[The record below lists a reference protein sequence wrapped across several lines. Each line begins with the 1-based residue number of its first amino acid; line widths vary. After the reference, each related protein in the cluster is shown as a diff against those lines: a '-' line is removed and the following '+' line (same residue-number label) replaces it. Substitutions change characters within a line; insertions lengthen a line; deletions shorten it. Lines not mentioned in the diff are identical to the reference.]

1 MARLRVFPEAP
12 AGRGRYPIYMKRNCR
27 SLRVALL
34 GEGEDAERWAAIL
47 SGPTELCS
55 LHEEL
60 PGRIDALVLA
70 PGCSDPFA
78 RAKEALEA
86 DIPVLYAAPFLLSPW
101 QAGTLTNL
109 SRAQGRLLQFAEP
122 FRYRRGFSFL
132 QRLLAGEEPFWCPL
146 YLRGLRVAPPGEPAR
161 IDELATEELAICQTL
176 LGGTPHSV
184 TAVASR
190 RDEVAEVCAVF
201 LTLQYRNGLLAQCTI
216 SLAEENGISEVVVT
230 TPSRTVVLDDQD
242 PVAPL
247 RFVGGKDTDLFA
259 EGAAFVTAPQGRAQ
273 GAPALDPL
281 AEEAQCFLSAVAAG
295 DGSHGNGERW
305 TQVAALWWAARQSM
319 SFGGPAEVP
328 SIRPGDA
335 APPPFRVI
343 RGGGK
348 TVPAVGRRPRLTV
361 VAR

>member
-1 MARLRVFPEAP
+1 
-12 AGRGRYPIYMKRNCR
+12 MKRNCR

-34 GEGEDAERWAAIL
+34 GEGEEAERWAAIL

-55 LHEEL
+55 LHDEL

-201 LTLQYRNGLLAQCTI
+201 LTLQYNNGLLAQCTI
-216 SLAEENGISEVVVT
+216 SLAEENGINEVVVT

-259 EGAAFVTAPQGRAQ
+259 EGAAFVTAPQGHAQ

>member
-1 MARLRVFPEAP
+1 ME
-12 AGRGRYPIYMKRNCR
+12 RNCR

-34 GEGEDAERWAAIL
+34 GEGEEAARWVAIL
-47 SGPTELCS
+47 SGLTELCS
-55 LHEEL
+55 LPEEL
-60 PGRIDALVLA
+60 PGGIDALVLV

-86 DIPVLYAAPFLLSPW
+86 ELPVLYAAPFLLSPW
-101 QAGTLTNL
+101 QAGVLTHL
-109 SRAQGRLLQFAEP
+109 SRAQGRFLQFAEP

-132 QRLLAGEEPFWCPL
+132 QRLLAGEEPFWRPL
-146 YLRGLRVAPPGEPAR
+146 YLRGLRVAPPGDPAR

-176 LGGTPHSV
+176 LGGTPDSV
-184 TAVASR
+184 TAAASR

-201 LTLQYRNGLLAQCTI
+201 LTLQYSNGLLAQCTI
-216 SLAEENGISEVVVT
+216 SLAEEKGISQLVAT

-242 PVAPL
+242 TVAPL
-247 RFVGGKDTDLFA
+247 RFVGGTDTDLFA
-259 EGAAFVTAPQGRAQ
+259 EGVAFVTAPQGPAK
-273 GAPALDPL
+273 GASALDPL
-281 AEEAQCFLSAVAAG
+281 AEEAQDFLSAVAAG

-328 SIRPGDA
+328 AVRPGDA

-348 TVPAVGRRPRLTV
+348 TVPAAGRRPRLTV

>member
-1 MARLRVFPEAP
+1 
-12 AGRGRYPIYMKRNCR
+12 MKKSCR

-34 GEGEDAERWAAIL
+34 GEGEEAERWVTIL
-47 SGPTELCS
+47 SGLTEPCS
-55 LHEEL
+55 LPEEL
-60 PGRIDALVLA
+60 PGGIDALVLA

-86 DIPVLYAAPFLLSPW
+86 DLPVLYAAPFLLSPW
-101 QAGTLTNL
+101 QAGVLTRL
-109 SRAQGRLLQFAEP
+109 SRAQGRFLQFAEP
-122 FRYRRGFSFL
+122 FQYRRGFSFL
-132 QRLLAGEEPFWCPL
+132 QRLLAGEEPFWRPL
-146 YLRGLRVAPPGEPAR
+146 YLRGLRVAPPGESAR
-161 IDELATEELAICQTL
+161 IDELATEELAICQAL
-176 LGGTPHSV
+176 LGGTPDWV
-184 TAVASR
+184 TAAASR

-201 LTLQYRNGLLAQCTI
+201 LTLQYSNGLLAQCTI
-216 SLAEENGISEVVVT
+216 SLAEEKGISQLVAT

-259 EGAAFVTAPQGRAQ
+259 EGAAFVTAPQGYAQ
-273 GAPALDPL
+273 GAPAVDPL
-281 AEEAQCFLSAVAAG
+281 LEEAKGFLSAVAAAN
-295 DGSHGNGERW
+295 GSHGNGERW

-328 SIRPGDA
+328 VVRPGDA

-348 TVPAVGRRPRLTV
+348 TVPAAGRRPRLTV
-361 VAR
+361 VAG